1 MAPLSPSK
9 MMPLHTPDVLP
20 LWSAME
26 LAKITALPLSVRKVQ
41 LPSPYPSSSS
51 EMPPPMPV
59 VVRLVAVTVPPVM
72 VT

>member
-9 MMPLHTPDVLP
+9 MIPLHSPDVLP

-26 LAKITALPLSVRKVQ
+26 LANITALPLSVRKVQ
-41 LPSPYPSSSS
+41 LPSVPSYRVV
-51 EMPPPMPV
+51 PPPMPV
-59 VVRLVAVTVPPVM
+59 VVSLIAVTVPPVM